1 MEILN
6 AVAHKVNKDR
16 GVKGASLGEAKG
28 ELARTDE
35 LNSLMLTLRQLQQ
48 SQLQICRII

>member
-28 ELARTDE
+28 SSQGRT
-35 LNSLMLTLRQLQQ
+35 SLTR
-48 SQLQICRII
+48 